1 MSKKTLPRAQRAQ
14 GSGLV
19 WSGLVWSGLCYCNI
33 VFGKGVNLIFPV
45 IALSMCPELW
55 SLHKLNII

>member
-1 MSKKTLPRAQRAQ
+1 MSSESCSLSFGRA
-14 GSGLV
+14 S
-19 WSGLVWSGLCYCNI
+19 LVWSGLCYCNI